1 MKTSKNRDQSG
12 SIETPKRNDLNISCS
27 QSNQMSL
34 YSRNMQVHVPGSER
48 KTKEVKA
55 QRKSPKVT
63 RARIDTGLG
72 KIFREADLEV

>member
-1 MKTSKNRDQSG
+1 
-12 SIETPKRNDLNISCS
+12 
-27 QSNQMSL
+27 MSL